1 MKAKYIIPIITLLF
15 AGCNLDREPQDE
27 IYSNNFWKSESA
39 ATRALMG
46 CYPYLPAGSGDIY
59 IDGYADNSYCQYPWE
74 SKATVISAGDITD
87 NDNYGYNFEAIRR
100 FNYFLDNVDKV
111 PMPEATKKQYKA
123 EVRTLRAWYYFG
135 MATRF
140 GAVPLIKKY
149 ISQTEE
155 GQIAPTAESEV
166 AAFVINELAESI
178 PDLPATPS
186 VKSRL
191 GQAAGYTIKA
201 RVHLFYGQ
209 YNKVVEA
216 TKAIMDM
223 GYDLFKTDV
232 NLAEEKDDY
241 TTFMTFATTADKQK
255 FYNGLR
261 SYEKLFWE
269 ENKENVEVI
278 LNQEFIEDSFNY
290 TAVYFLPDNVGGG
303 WASVTP
309 TKELVDAYWKSDGT
323 AFTPPSNA
331 DRKANY
337 NDGNYKP
344 AYLDEFKNRDTRLY
358 ASILFPGAIWN
369 AVMGN
374 STFVWQDN
382 GKPSN
387 TSRIGY
393 NYRKMVDPTESLWR
407 KKNDYPVIR
416 YAEILLMYAE
426 AQNEVAGADASVYSA
441 LNKIRDRVGMPE
453 VTPSLSKDAMREI
466 IRNERRIELAAE
478 GFRWDDV
485 RRWGI
490 SSQVMKDIHDIRGE
504 LAQKR
509 RWENRFMRLPFP
521 ISALDRN
528 PKLKEAQTAKGY

>member
-1 MKAKYIIPIITLLF
+1 
-15 AGCNLDREPQDE
+15 
-27 IYSNNFWKSESA
+27 
-39 ATRALMG
+39 
-46 CYPYLPAGSGDIY
+46 
-59 IDGYADNSYCQYPWE
+59 
-74 SKATVISAGDITD
+74 
-87 NDNYGYNFEAIRR
+87 
-100 FNYFLDNVDKV
+100 
-111 PMPEATKKQYKA
+111 
-123 EVRTLRAWYYFG
+123 
-135 MATRF
+135 
-140 GAVPLIKKY
+140 
-149 ISQTEE
+149 
-155 GQIAPTAESEV
+155 
-166 AAFVINELAESI
+166 
-178 PDLPATPS
+178 
-186 VKSRL
+186 
-191 GQAAGYTIKA
+191 
-201 RVHLFYGQ
+201 
-209 YNKVVEA
+209 
-216 TKAIMDM
+216 M

>member
-27 IYSNNFWKSESA
+27 IYSNNFWKSESD

-46 CYPYLPAGSGDIY
+46 CYTYLPAGSGDIY

-149 ISQTEE
+149 ISQPEE

-216 TKAIMDM
+216 TKAIKDM